1 MSGLSHLFSSLGQV
15 AGISSKPSKQLPPQ
29 ELTHPILCQVAT
41 FLPLIDVRDHIELS
55 RTEFVEYANNRVY
68 PGLMLLSGLGI
79 TSQSSDAISHVIYG
93 AFFGALPDTGTPF
106 DRAGQVCIFQLAP
119 VHRVFVAAR
128 APRTPDAL
136 DLTFSKEV
144 ARRGFKV
151 ELVTDKSEM
160 VELII
165 EEGMKNASFAQWGSH
180 QDEGSDRTLIGE
192 NRNEDEDMKSNELFG
207 DFRIEDMKLL
217 GFPRQ
222 NKE

>member
-1 MSGLSHLFSSLGQV
+1 MPVLSQLLSALGHIPSFSGKFH
-15 AGISSKPSKQLPPQ
+15 KQLPPQ
-29 ELTHPILCQVAT
+29 ELTHPIICQLAT
-41 FLPLIDVRDHIELS
+41 FLPLLDVREHIMLS
-55 RTEFVEYANNRVY
+55 RTEFVEYSNERTY

-79 TSQSSDAISHVIYG
+79 TNQSSDTISHVMYG
-93 AFFGALPDTGTPF
+93 AFFGALPDTGLPF

-119 VHRVFVAAR
+119 IQRVFIAAR
-128 APRTPDAL
+128 APRIPDAL

-165 EEGMKNASFAQWGSH
+165 EDGMKNASFAQWGSH

-192 NRNEDEDMKSNELFG
+192 GRNEDEDMKLDELFG

-222 NKE
+222 TE